1 MSQGASVRLA
11 GGGSLVQALPGSLE
25 AQVNSSI
32 TANKFLGGETFRL
45 FFFSSHEPGSREDGN
60 KSLVCNDITLNYY
73 DNENLIILFCS
84 LLHIM

>member
-11 GGGSLVQALPGSLE
+11 GDGSLVQALPGSLE

-45 FFFSSHEPGSREDGN
+45 FFF
-60 KSLVCNDITLNYY
+60 LLM
-73 DNENLIILFCS
+73 NLEAEKMVTKAWCVMIL
-84 LLHIM
+84 L